1 MSSQDYAD
9 LALDSYASRAV
20 TLKGERPATIGGHKY
35 RILDHHDNPRTG
47 YQGSIY
53 QRVDTNEIIVAH
65 RGTEFDREALKDGL
79 FADGGMVLTR
89 SNLQATDAIALT
101 QKALQLAQE
110 KSNGEGGSAPP
121 VTVTGHS
128 LGGTLAQVTA
138 HHFDLRGETFN
149 AYGATSLGLRIPA
162 GGHSVTNHVMAGDL
176 VSAASAHYGQVKV
189 HATPQEIQTLDAHGY
204 DNKTHWSDPLRGRG
218 PIQLA
223 TGFTPPTTTAAA
235 IAMADSHKMHHF
247 ASVDAHGR
255 PDRSVLEDPATV
267 QRAQDNATRIG
278 EYRRDVQGMRGV
290 ITAVGRGPVGNALDA
305 VDALRGPLPPGEPA
319 RREREADAPSAQ
331 PSPSVTRP
339 RAAGPVDQGPAL
351 EGQAAAGVP
360 EQRTLAAGPEL
371 SRVSQAL
378 LSDSQREV
386 RQLAT
391 THHLPWD
398 RGLDNTVCSL
408 ACCARENGLSG
419 INLLRVNNGQIR
431 FGQHEH
437 GLLKDG
443 VLDARQAANTPATE
457 SLSRLAVLDQQAS
470 LEPRNGMQAGWA
482 QTPVHEPQLRAM

>member
-1 MSSQDYAD
+1 MSMSSQDHAD
-9 LALDSYASRAV
+9 LAKDAYNSRKLTV
-20 TLKGERPATIGGHKY
+20 SGDDPVPIGRHQYK
-35 RILDHHDNPRTG
+35 ILDHYDNPRTG
-47 YQGSIY
+47 YQGTIY
-53 QRVDTNEIIVAH
+53 QRVDTDEIIVAH

-79 FADGGMVLTR
+79 LADGGMVLNR
-89 SNLQATDAIALT
+89 SNLQASDAIALT
-101 QKALQLAQE
+101 RKALQLAQE
-110 KSNGEGGSAPP
+110 KAIGEGGVVPP

-176 VSAASAHYGQVKV
+176 VSAASAPSSQVKV
-189 HATPQEIQTLDAHGY
+189 HATAQEIQTLGAHGY
-204 DNKTHWSDPLRGRG
+204 DNKTHWSDTLRGRS
-218 PIQLA
+218 PIHLA

-247 ASVDAHGR
+247 ASVDANGR
-255 PDRSVLEDPATV
+255 PDRSVLEDPATA

-290 ITAVGRGPVGNALDA
+290 ITAIGRGPVGNALDA

-319 RREREADAPSAQ
+319 RREREADA
-331 PSPSVTRP
+331 
-339 RAAGPVDQGPAL
+339 GPA
-351 EGQAAAGVP
+351 
-360 EQRTLAAGPEL
+360 L

-378 LSDSQREV
+378 LNDSQREV
-386 RQLAT
+386 RQLAA

-408 ACCARENGLSG
+408 ARCARENGLSG

-443 VLDARQAANTPATE
+443 VLDARQAANTPAAD
-457 SLSRLAVLDQQAS
+457 SLSRLAMLDQQAS
-470 LEPRNGMQAGWA
+470 LELRNGMPQGWTQA
-482 QTPVHEPQLRAM
+482 PVHEPQLRAM

>member
-1 MSSQDYAD
+1 MSMSSQDHAD
-9 LALDSYASRAV
+9 LAKDAYNARQVTGDLDKPVS
-20 TLKGERPATIGGHKY
+20 IGRHEY

-47 YQGSIY
+47 YQGTIY
-53 QRVDTNEIIVAH
+53 QRVDTREIIVAH

-79 FADGGMVLTR
+79 LADGGMVLNR
-89 SNLQATDAIALT
+89 SNLQVVDAVGLTRAALNAA
-101 QKALQLAQE
+101 KE
-110 KSNGEGGSAPP
+110 IEGRTGTAPP
-121 VTVTGHS
+121 ITVTGHS

-162 GGHSVTNHVMAGDL
+162 GGSSVTNHVMAGDL

-189 HATPQEIQTLDAHGY
+189 HATAQEIQTLDAHGY
-204 DNKTHWSDPLRGRG
+204 DNQTHWSDPLRGRG

-247 ASVDAHGR
+247 ASVDANGR
-255 PDRSVLEDPATV
+255 PDRSVLEDQATV
-267 QRAQDNATRIG
+267 QRAQDNVTRIG

-290 ITAVGRGPVGNALDA
+290 ITAVGRGPVGNVLDA
-305 VDALRGPLPPGEPA
+305 VDVLRGPLPPGEPA
-319 RREREADAPSAQ
+319 RREREADAPAAQ
-331 PSPSVTRP
+331 PLTSVTQP
-339 RAAGPVDQGPAL
+339 RATG
-351 EGQAAAGVP
+351 
-360 EQRTLAAGPEL
+360 LAL

-386 RQLAT
+386 RQLAA

-437 GLLKDG
+437 GVLKDG
-443 VLDARQAANTPATE
+443 VLDARQAANTPAAD
-457 SLSRLAVLDQQAS
+457 SLSRLATLDQQAS
-470 LEPRNGMQAGWA
+470 LEPRNGRQPAGMQLAA
-482 QTPVHEPQLRAM
+482 QEPQLRAM